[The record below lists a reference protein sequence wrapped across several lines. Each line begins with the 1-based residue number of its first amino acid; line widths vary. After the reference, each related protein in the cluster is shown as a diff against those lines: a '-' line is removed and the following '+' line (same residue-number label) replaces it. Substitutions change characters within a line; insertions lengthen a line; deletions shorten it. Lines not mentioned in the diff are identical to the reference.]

1 MLVAAVTGLLLA
13 PSCRKTEVEEHF
25 QIGEML
31 PDFSVTTTDGKKVT
45 TSDLKGKPSIVII
58 FTTTCPD
65 CTAQLPEV
73 ETVFAAHKEDIN
85 VLAVNRGEKEEALK
99 VNITVGE
106 GLAEQT
112 CCKPYVKNQSK
123 CGELVRL
130 AACDSCKRLIVPS
143 IIREVRNALFEDA
156 SAKAIRVFASNLGQL
171 LMQPPLK
178 NTVTLG
184 LDPAYRTGCKLAVV
198 DGTGKVLDTGVIY
211 PTPPHNKIAEAN
223 KKVTAFVDK
232 YHIEA
237 VSIGNGTASRESESF
252 IAEFLK
258 EEGAVQTESGLA
270 YKIIEPG
277 SDKKAVSD
285 QDTVWVNYKGALI
298 DGTVF
303 DQNDNINFTL
313 NRVIKGW
320 GEGMK
325 LVGEGGK
332 IKLVIPGDL
341 GYGEYGTRGIAPNS
355 TLVFDV
361 DLNKVGTF
369 VAPAEEPAKKK

>member
-1 MLVAAVTGLLLA
+1 MKISQIFATLSAAVLMVACGTPAAEGSKEVRDLLPNKAQIDSASYLVGVNFGSWIKGNDFGDLNYDQMVKGIKDFMTAKGTPQDSTFGKQFKIDPNEMNTVLDGFIQKRRAYTGALNKEKGA
-13 PSCRKTEVEEHF
+13 DYIAGF
-25 QIGEML
+25 
-31 PDFSVTTTDGKKVT
+31 
-45 TSDLKGKPSIVII
+45 LKG
-58 FTTTCPD
+58 
-65 CTAQLPEV
+65 E
-73 ETVFAAHKEDIN
+73 
-85 VLAVNRGEKEEALK
+85 
-99 VNITVGE
+99 
-106 GLAEQT
+106 
-112 CCKPYVKNQSK
+112 
-123 CGELVRL
+123 
-130 AACDSCKRLIVPS
+130 
-143 IIREVRNALFEDA
+143 
-156 SAKAIRVFASNLGQL
+156 
-171 LMQPPLK
+171 
-178 NTVTLG
+178 
-184 LDPAYRTGCKLAVV
+184 
-198 DGTGKVLDTGVIY
+198 
-211 PTPPHNKIAEAN
+211 
-223 KKVTAFVDK
+223 
-232 YHIEA
+232 
-237 VSIGNGTASRESESF
+237 GTA
-252 IAEFLK
+252 
-258 EEGAVQTESGLA
+258 QTESGLA

-277 SDKKAVSD
+277 NENKPVAD